1 MTLDDFWAHIKA
13 TKRNDPDA
21 HVDRLVARLA
31 KLPPDEIL
39 DFEHWWNEASDAAYR
54 WDLWGAAY
62 LMNGGCSDDG
72 FIDFRSWL
80 MLQGRAVYEAALKD
94 PDSLADLEVEM
105 DEATCECYPAS
116 RAWFQATGKED
127 DYEALNAARE
137 ARHPT
142 KKKKKGRAAER
153 NMGEDWDFD
162 DDAEMRRRLP
172 RLAALYLEGEPGSQG
187 DY

>member
-1 MTLDDFWAHIKA
+1 MTRDEFWAHIKA
-13 TKRNDPDA
+13 TKRRDPDS
-21 HVDRLVARLA
+21 HVDRLIARLA

-39 DFEHWWNEASDAAYR
+39 DFGHWWDEASSAAYR

-80 MLQGRAVYEAALKD
+80 ILQGREVYEAALNA

-105 DEATCECYPAS
+105 DEACCECYPAS
-116 RAWFQATGKED
+116 DAWFQATGKEG

-137 ARHPT
+137 VRHPT
-142 KKKKKGRAAER
+142 PKRADSNEPD
-153 NMGEDWDFD
+153 MGENWDFD

-172 RLAALYLEGEPGSQG
+172 RLATLYLEGEPDNQG